1 MYKQLTSEQRYAIS
15 MLLQDGRRKKDI
27 ANAIGVNV
35 STVYRELQRNRG
47 KRGGY
52 GWRLAQEMANERKH
66 GLAGNRKLKESIRQT
81 ALKLLKEEQWSPV
94 QISGHLALKGDK
106 ISHETI
112 YKIIRR
118 DKQSGG
124 NLYTHCRHRLKYR
137 ARPVGTC
144 LNIPNRISIKERPSE
159 ADGKRF
165 GDLEM
170 DTIIGKDGMGAILTL
185 TEKSTNFIWMEKL
198 KHGKNAQEVARA
210 VIGILLP
217 YKERLKTVTTDN
229 GSEFAAHEKITKA
242 LGVSVYF
249 ADPYAS
255 WQKGAIEN
263 ANKLIR
269 QYIPKGTCFD
279 DLNEKQIKEIQYKI
293 NRRPRLK
300 IGFFSPKDRFFRE
313 IV

>member
-15 MLLQDGRRKKDI
+15 RLLQQGQSKKEI
-27 ANAIGVNV
+27 AKAIGVHV
-35 STVYRELQRNRG
+35 STVYRELQRNKT

-52 GWRLAQEMANERKH
+52 GWRLAQEMSEERKFH
-66 GLAGNRKLKESIRQT
+66 FPGNRKIKEPIRLESIR
-81 ALKLLKEEQWSPV
+81 LLKEEQWSPA
-94 QISGHLALKGDK
+94 QISGYLALKGDK

-112 YKIIRR
+112 YAIIRK

-124 NLYTHCRHRLKYR
+124 NLYTHCRHRLKHR

-144 LNIPNRISIKERPSE
+144 TNIPNRISIQERPPE
-159 ADGKRF
+159 VDGKRF

-170 DTIIGKDGMGAILTL
+170 DTIIGKDGVGAILTV

-198 KHGKNAQEVARA
+198 KHGKNSEEVAKA

-217 YKERLKTVTTDN
+217 YKGMLKTMTTDN

-242 LGVSVYF
+242 LGLNVYF

-269 QYIPKGTCFD
+269 QYIPKATSFD
-279 DLNEKQIKEIQYKI
+279 QVNEKQIKEIQYKI
-293 NRRPRLK
+293 NRRPREKLK
-300 IGFFSPKDRFFRE
+300 FLSPKERFFKAL
-313 IV
+313 